1 MRFCFILLVLFLGLI
16 SHGADVK
23 PLIRQLIETREQ
35 LDGIP
40 FSQVV
45 EANTG
50 KKLLSFDRNSV
61 ADQAFLQKI
70 SDSLERVM
78 KAVSDKKHPAHE
90 QKRINEVSKYFEE
103 TIREELNR
111 VEGFECDFPKTA
123 EGRTQRSGYP
133 DLRLVDRKTGRIVYL
148 DPKLFQA
155 SSRKSSLRTF
165 YFTPQLETRK
175 ILDDAHHLLVGFP
188 HEGKVDGVWKFTGW
202 ELVDLSKFHV
212 RLKAEFQGSNRDLY
226 QPGSVV
232 GTSRP

>member
-1 MRFCFILLVLFLGLI
+1 
-16 SHGADVK
+16 
-23 PLIRQLIETREQ
+23 
-35 LDGIP
+35 
-40 FSQVV
+40 
-45 EANTG
+45 
-50 KKLLSFDRNSV
+50 
-61 ADQAFLQKI
+61 
-70 SDSLERVM
+70 M

-202 ELVDLSKFHV
+202 ELVDLSNFKV
-212 RLKAEFQGSNRDLY
+212 RLKAEFQASNRDIY
-226 QPGSVV
+226 IDENIVARG
-232 GTSRP
+232 GKRE